1 MSRRPSPLLDDVR
14 DVVVQGR
21 QLRLRYTSRVGES
34 TIRVIEPL
42 GLAAK
47 AGTWYLDRYGS

>member
-1 MSRRPSPLLDDVR
+1 MSGRPSPLLDDVR

-21 QLRLRYTSRVGES
+21 QLRLGYTSRVGES
-34 TIRVIEPL
+34 TIRIIETL

-47 AGTWYLDRYGS
+47 GGTWYLDRYGS